1 MKHHLRYTFLGA
13 LVLQLTAAHS
23 YAQDCKP
30 ALRVEGATTFCE
42 GDSMR
47 LLTSGKPNTT
57 FRWLHNGTPLA
68 LQNDT
73 VLSVKQAGEYK
84 LESST
89 RQGSWKVVQEKLTN
103 FNLFSAAFDGEEL
116 WMTGGENVLSLYTY
130 PATST
135 HVALGVKS
143 DGSVYKREETH
154 PKAPY
159 YKIHFAEARSQ
170 DSRKLP
176 FGWRLGDRVGEVT
189 NDGGATW
196 QPISF
201 NGTINTSLIDF
212 SDGYLRDPA
221 NGVLVGKLYS
231 HKIAGSSQLV
241 MRFQNNQAY
250 PIEIFSNGVRGGY
263 GNVPYEEHISGL
275 SFGNDNIGYVVSGR
289 GGIARTT
296 DGGLTWTIVRDR
308 KTDNKPLLDVY
319 FASPSVGWVVGHN
332 GLIYKTTDA
341 GETWEDQ
348 SVTEP
353 YSLTKIKFLD
363 HNRGYAIGYEGADYL
378 SLKGVL
384 LETSNGGKTWT
395 RVALPEQLPFNDILF
410 TDPDH
415 GWIIGNNGTVIQ
427 YTASYCTS
435 ESDPVTI
442 KVNPLPAKPTI
453 TANAD
458 MKLVSSASAGNQWY
472 FNGTAIAGATAA
484 EYSPIQSGRYAVQ
497 TTQTG
502 CSSAMSEAFEF
513 VVTATDPALT
523 GSVMLYPNPTSDQLH
538 VSLKDLNGA
547 VHIELIS
554 ADGRLVRQEQV
565 ASTNQQSVIPLEL
578 KGLAPG
584 AYVVRV
590 RSAAFTKTS
599 KVILNQ

>member
-1 MKHHLRYTFLGA
+1 MNKHLHYAFLGA
-13 LVLQLTAAHS
+13 LAGMLTVINS
-23 YAQDCKP
+23 YGQDCKST
-30 ALRVEGATTFCE
+30 LRVEGATTFCE
-42 GDSMR
+42 GDSIR
-47 LLTSGKPNTT
+47 LLTSAKPNTT
-57 FRWLHNGTPLA
+57 FRWLHNGTPLP
-68 LQNDT
+68 LQTDT

-84 LESST
+84 LESSI
-89 RQGSWKVVQEKLTN
+89 REGSWKVVQEKLTN
-103 FNLFSAAFDGEEL
+103 FNLYSAAFDGEEL
-116 WMTGGENVLSLYTY
+116 WVTGGENVLSLYTY

-135 HVALGVKS
+135 HVALGIKA

-159 YKIHFAEARSQ
+159 YKIKFAEVRSQ

-201 NGTINTSLIDF
+201 SGVINTGLIDF
-212 SDGYLRDPA
+212 SDGYLKDPA

-241 MRFQNNQAY
+241 MRFQNNQAI
-250 PIEIFSNGVRGGY
+250 PVEIFSNGVRGGY

-275 SFGNDNIGYVVSGR
+275 FFANDNIGYVVSGK

-296 DGGLTWTIVRDR
+296 NGGLTWAVVRDR
-308 KTDNKPLLDVY
+308 KTDSKPLNGVY
-319 FASPSVGWVVGHN
+319 FASPSVGWVVGSN

-348 SVTEP
+348 SVAEP
-353 YSLTKIKFLD
+353 YTFTQVHFVD
-363 HNRGYAIGYEGADYL
+363 HDRGYTIGFEGTDYMNL
-378 SLKGVL
+378 NGIL
-384 LETSNGGKTWT
+384 LETANGGKSWT
-395 RVALPEQLPFNDILF
+395 RVTLPEQPPFNDILF

-415 GWIIGNNGTVIQ
+415 GWIIGNNGTVLQ
-427 YTASYCTS
+427 YSASYCTS
-435 ESDPVTI
+435 ESDPVTVV
-442 KVNPLPAKPTI
+442 VNPRPAQPTI

-458 MKLVSSASAGNQWY
+458 MKLVSSATSGNQWY
-472 FNGTAIAGATAA
+472 FNGTAITGATAA
-484 EYSPIQSGRYAVQ
+484 EYTPAQSGRYTVQ
-497 TTQTG
+497 TNQTG

-513 VVTATDPALT
+513 VVTATDPAMT
-523 GSVMLYPNPTSDQLH
+523 GSVIVYPNPTSDQLH
-538 VSLKDLNGA
+538 VSLKDLTGA

-554 ADGRLVRQEQV
+554 PDGRMVGQKQV
-565 ASTNQQSVIPLEL
+565 SSTNQQSVIPLEL

-590 RSAAFTKTS
+590 RSSAFTKTS